1 MPYGVTTRRNT
12 ALTNQTSASTGAFRS
27 RLAALLRQGHADERA
42 MGEMLTP
49 EERER
54 TGTVDAW
61 APKEIIVHNAYWR
74 EREIERAEA
83 YLRGEPQPAFAEY
96 LRMNTE
102 SFADLVTHSWDQA
115 MARAQRATDD
125 LIAAMERLPDSALAA
140 TAGAADGPA
149 ANVLL
154 AGIISSG
161 YQHPEEH
168 LAEIA
173 AARGDGEKAT
183 AIQRR
188 ILDDVVALDAGAEV
202 TATVRYNLACVL
214 AARGPRAEV
223 ITLLRQSFADSPRL
237 MALARQDT
245 DLDPLR
251 DDPAF
256 QALLAEERA

>member
-1 MPYGVTTRRNT
+1 M
-12 ALTNQTSASTGAFRS
+12 TNQTSASTDAFRA

-42 MGEMLTP
+42 IGDMLTP

-61 APKEIIVHNAYWR
+61 VPKEIIVHNAYWR

-83 YLRGEPQPAFAEY
+83 RLRGETQPSFAEY
-96 LRMNTE
+96 LRMNAE
-102 SFADLVTHSWDQA
+102 SFADLATHSWDQA
-115 MARAQRATDD
+115 VTRSQRATED
-125 LIAAMERLPDSALAA
+125 LIAAIERLPDSALVA
-140 TAGAADGPA
+140 TVGATDGSDGPEEV
-149 ANVLL
+149 VLL
-154 AGIISSG
+154 ASIISSG

-173 AARGDGEKAT
+173 AARGDQEKAA

-202 TATVRYNLACVL
+202 TATVRYNLACAL
-214 AARGPRAEV
+214 AAHGPRAEV

-237 MALARQDT
+237 LALSRQDT
-245 DLDPLR
+245 DLDPIR
-251 DDPAF
+251 DDPDF
-256 QALLAEERA
+256 QALIAEERAWPVE

>member
-1 MPYGVTTRRNT
+1 M
-12 ALTNQTSASTGAFRS
+12 ALTNQTSTSTGVFRS
-27 RLAALLRQGHADERA
+27 RLAALLRQAHMDERA
-42 MGEMLTP
+42 VGDLLAP

-74 EREIERAEA
+74 ERVFARAEA
-83 YLRGEPQPAFAEY
+83 RLRGEAPPAFAEY

-102 SFADLVTHSWDQA
+102 SFADLATHSWDQA
-115 MARAQRATDD
+115 IARSQRATEN
-125 LIAAMERLPDSALAA
+125 LIAAIERLPDSALVAA
-140 TAGAADGPA
+140 ASTADGPA
-149 ANVLL
+149 AAVLL
-154 AGIISSG
+154 ASIISSG

-173 AARGDGEKAT
+173 ATRGDQEKAA

-188 ILDDVVALDAGAEV
+188 ILDDIVALDAGAEV
-202 TATVRYNLACVL
+202 TATVRYNLACAL

-237 MALARQDT
+237 MALSRQDS

-251 DDPAF
+251 DDPDF
-256 QALLAEERA
+256 QALIRGEQAWPVE

>member
-1 MPYGVTTRRNT
+1 
-12 ALTNQTSASTGAFRS
+12 LTNQTSASTSVFRS

-42 MGEMLTP
+42 AGDMLTP

-83 YLRGEPQPAFAEY
+83 RLRGETQPSFAEY

-102 SFADLVTHSWDQA
+102 SFADLATHSWDQA
-115 MARAQRATDD
+115 IARSQRATED
-125 LIAAMERLPDSALAA
+125 LIAAIERLPNSALLATSDAA
-140 TAGAADGPA
+140 GGPDGPEA
-149 ANVLL
+149 VVLL
-154 AGIISSG
+154 ASIISNG

-173 AARGDGEKAT
+173 VARGDQEQAT

-188 ILDDVVALDAGAEV
+188 ILDDVVALDAGADV
-202 TATVRYNLACVL
+202 TATVRYNLACAL
-214 AARGPRAEV
+214 ATHGPRAEV

-237 MALARQDT
+237 IALSRQDT

-251 DDPAF
+251 DDPDF
-256 QALLAEERA
+256 QALIAEEQAEPVE